1 MACPHRGMEPPAPVA
16 TTLRHRAGELRRF
29 ATAIEQAAVFALEH
43 SAEPSDS
50 RRMRLC
56 RRMLTANLRQLLTAA
71 DDLRETAWRFETRAA
86 LLEAGQRPR
95 EVA

>member
-1 MACPHRGMEPPAPVA
+1 MACPHRGMESPAPVA

-29 ATAIEQAAVFALEH
+29 AAALEQAAVFALDQA
-43 SAEPSDS
+43 SDPTDS

-56 RRMLTANLRQLLTAA
+56 RRMLASNLRQLLTAA

>member
-1 MACPHRGMEPPAPVA
+1 MESPAPVA

-29 ATAIEQAAVFALEH
+29 ASAIEQVAVFAIEQPP
-43 SAEPSDS
+43 EPTDS

-56 RRMLTANLRQLLTAA
+56 RRMLAGNLRQLLAAA

>member
-1 MACPHRGMEPPAPVA
+1 MACPHRGMDLPSPVA

-29 ATAIEQAAVFALEH
+29 AATIEQAAVFALEH
-43 SAEPSDS
+43 PPEPSDS

-56 RRMLTANLRQLLTAA
+56 RRMLTSNLRQLLTAA

-86 LLEAGQRPR
+86 LLETGQRPR